1 MKNKVRLIDITVVSA
16 YMGRFLTAI
25 VSAMVIAVTV
35 SALVSKGGIRD
46 HQTLSVGVPP
56 MRGVDATEEYFEP
69 LRLLLALESGR
80 KVEVNSHTPGWCDR
94 CELHL
99 LPIAEFVAAAAER
112 DLVPLYSI
120 CRTRSGADA
129 AVVVARSDDFR
140 SVVPTP
146 QNVMFVDPQSVNGCW
161 VQLEQLESRGFTSP
175 DRVASLRFA
184 PMPSA
189 ARVVFSVLMGASAY
203 GACRQSDLT
212 ELVAAGDLDRN
223 ELQVV
228 FSSPAV
234 PELVVACRPADAE
247 YYRHLLSR
255 TAARIAV
262 LESSGMVR
270 EAALLLRSRGMRS
283 MRPVS
288 QDELDRTVALFDL
301 MQERI

>member
-1 MKNKVRLIDITVVSA
+1 MKNKVRLIDITVVSE

-25 VSAMVIAVTV
+25 VSAIVIVITV
-35 SALVSKGGIRD
+35 SALVSKGGVRD
-46 HQTLSVGVPP
+46 HKTLLVGVPP
-56 MRGVDATEEYFEP
+56 MQGVDATEDYFEP

-80 KVEVNSHTPGWCDR
+80 TVEVDSHTPGWCR
-94 CELHL
+94 QCELHL
-99 LPIAEFVAAAAER
+99 LPIAEFVAVAAER
-112 DLVPLYSI
+112 DLVPIYSI

-129 AVVVARSDDFR
+129 AVVVARSDDIR
-140 SVVPTP
+140 SLVPTP

-161 VQLEQLESRGFTSP
+161 VQLAQLESRGFASP

-189 ARVVFSVLMGASAY
+189 ARVVYSVLTGASAY

-212 ELVAAGDLDRN
+212 ELAAAGDLDRN

-255 TAARIAV
+255 SAARIAV
-262 LESSGMVR
+262 LESSGRVR
-270 EAALLLRSRGMRS
+270 EVVELLKSRGMRS
-283 MRPVS
+283 LRPVS
-288 QDELDRTVALFDL
+288 QDEFDRTVALFDL
-301 MQERI
+301 MRERI